1 MASAQFHHL
10 LEQIHK
16 TSQTRKLAW
25 QPVAKPR
32 YPAKA
37 GFRLALGEGII
48 RIEAE
53 PEEDRTTGGS
63 SYTAY
68 LFRRDGRLVD
78 DVQGEQHVTDEFAL
92 LRDIYQSA
100 RAAAFNLDRMVD
112 EMQADLEAGRTRE
125 LPEEELID
133 DGIPF

>member
-1 MASAQFHHL
+1 MASPQFHHL

-25 QPVAKPR
+25 QPVAKSR
-32 YPAKA
+32 YSKKVA
-37 GFRLALGEGII
+37 FRLALGEGVV

-53 PEEDRTTGGS
+53 AEDDEHFSACYAATLS
-63 SYTAY
+63 
-68 LFRRDGRLVD
+68 RRDGLLVD
-78 DVQGEQHVTDEFAL
+78 EARGAQFSSEDFTL
-92 LRDIYQSA
+92 LRDIYQAA

-112 EMQADLEAGRTRE
+112 EMQADLEAGRVRE
-125 LPEEELID
+125 LPPEEDALD